1 MDMEEIQNNPTDPL
15 VTLWSRKWAILIF
28 ALIATVTAVVGSFF
42 LPKEYEAK
50 STVLVFPE
58 PKIEKRGSLRSSYYK
73 DLVMTSGILQR
84 VIDRLIPNHPNI
96 KNSLFP
102 KILERMISIDTRDAK
117 EFEALLMSFRVRGQ
131 NPLLIRDIA
140 NTTANLLSEVSEQI
154 KKSKMSKIKG
164 SADTTN
170 TQFISIKKKL
180 SEAEKT
186 LNTIRAEKP
195 SLLDELMSM
204 KKRLGVYNYQLT
216 MLELQLNEESFKLA
230 FYKEIKSELSEFMK
244 TDRIRAEIS
253 IKTLLAKKK
262 LLTKSIKQL
271 KKMIPLLE
279 NKTMAMRLKEKP
291 ISRKIKVLE
300 EQFFLLSKLE
310 KHAQES
316 RIAGG
321 KIKLI
326 SKAIKPHL
334 PVSPNRLKIIL
345 ITLVLSLV
353 VGMVAALA
361 KKHLDTAR

>member
-1 MDMEEIQNNPTDPL
+1 
-15 VTLWSRKWAILIF
+15 
-28 ALIATVTAVVGSFF
+28 
-42 LPKEYEAK
+42 
-50 STVLVFPE
+50 
-58 PKIEKRGSLRSSYYK
+58 
-73 DLVMTSGILQR
+73 
-84 VIDRLIPNHPNI
+84 
-96 KNSLFP
+96 
-102 KILERMISIDTRDAK
+102 MISIDTRDAK

-164 SADTTN
+164 IADTTN

-279 NKTMAMRLKEKP
+279 NKTMAMRLKEKQ
-291 ISRKIKVLE
+291 ISKKIKALE
-300 EQFFLLSKLE
+300 EQFFLLSNKLK
-310 KHAQES
+310 KHKLKKPAQET

-321 KIKLI
+321 NIKLI

-345 ITLVLSLV
+345 ITLVLSLG